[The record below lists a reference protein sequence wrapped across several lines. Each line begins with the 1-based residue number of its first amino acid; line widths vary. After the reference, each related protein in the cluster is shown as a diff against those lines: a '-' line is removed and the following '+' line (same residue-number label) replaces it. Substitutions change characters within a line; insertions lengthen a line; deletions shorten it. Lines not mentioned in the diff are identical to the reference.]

1 MANYRSSDLRLK
13 VSIVALVVGLLG
25 PTVTFAQSASDQAD
39 AGAEAVYDDAGII
52 VTARRRDERLIDVPV
67 AVSAI
72 TAQQIRQYDLTSVAN
87 IRILAPQISLDRG
100 FTGSGTSITMRG
112 VSSAS
117 LDAGVEQ
124 SVLLDFDGMAMS
136 RGRVLNDA
144 LFDIQSVDVLK
155 GPQSLFFGK
164 NSPGGVV
171 SVKSIDPTAEFSGY
185 MRGGFEF
192 NNDAASL
199 EAAVSGPLTDKLT
212 ARLALYASESKGYI
226 RNQNNGVTD
235 LLRSAASGSIFV
247 PAAPSRLGAEQ
258 KLAGRLTLKYDSGD
272 FSANFKLLVSRY
284 EGQGLPSFSEV
295 MSCPASRVRPGTST
309 GLIDPTGDCSLN
321 DRSSQGW
328 LSPEI
333 INRWPEAKANG
344 NGNPFSSNDT
354 VMPTLTLN
362 YRAGDIDL
370 TSVTGYYDYDYVSQG
385 NADATSY
392 SQFWSYSNEKN
403 KSFYQ
408 EVRAVSSYDGMVNFA
423 AGGHYEHN
431 QRTLFV
437 GSANGPVLA
446 DAVTGK
452 YHTSDNEQ
460 HNQSTAFSAFGQ
472 LIVKFNDTLELA
484 GGGRYTW
491 QKNELRSFNKF
502 VNTNVSGILPMTNGT
517 CGTAGVICGDKSE
530 DNFSPE
536 VTLTWHPAPDVML
549 YGAYKTGYLAGGFSN
564 PGGLAANATK
574 DSLSFGSETAEGFEI
589 GAKAQL
595 LDGRLTAMLTGF
607 RYTYK
612 GLPLTS
618 LLVLPNGTP
627 VFVTQNA
634 ASTLTQGVE
643 FDASYRPTPGTT
655 LRVSASYND
664 AHFESFPIAQ
674 CYAGQTAATGCMP
687 AVAATPT
694 SSALPARQNLSGK
707 DVYRAPEWVL
717 TAGAVQEF
725 DLSADFR
732 MSLNA
737 DVRYTS
743 SYYTGLNLNPLSLQ
757 KGFTTINAG
766 LKIGKVD
773 DSWSFALI
781 GRNLTNARYGTIG
794 VDKPGG
800 AGEVFTVAGEPRA
813 VLLQMETR
821 F

>member
-1 MANYRSSDLRLK
+1 MTNYRSSELRFK
-13 VSIVALVVGLLG
+13 ASVAALVIGLLA
-25 PTVTFAQSASDQAD
+25 PTSAFAQSAPAP
-39 AGAEAVYDDAGII
+39 AGATEEAVPDDGGIV

-67 AVSAI
+67 AVNAI
-72 TAQQIRQYDLTSVAN
+72 TEEQIRQYDVTSVAN
-87 IRILAPQISLDRG
+87 IKILAPQISLDRG

-117 LDAGVEQ
+117 LDGGVEQ

-155 GPQSLFFGK
+155 GPQAVFFGK

-171 SVKSIDPTAEFSGY
+171 SVKSIDPTSELSGY
-185 MRGGFEF
+185 LRGGFEF
-192 NNDAASL
+192 NNDAASV
-199 EAAVSGPLTDKLT
+199 EAAISGPLTDQLG
-212 ARLALYASESKGYI
+212 ARLALYASDSKGYI

-235 LLRSAASGSIFV
+235 LLRSAASGSIYV
-247 PAAPSRLGAEQ
+247 PAAPGRLGAEQ

-272 FSANFKLLVSRY
+272 FSANFKLLVSHY

-295 MSCPASRVRPGTST
+295 MSCPTTRVRPGTST
-309 GLIDPTGDCSLN
+309 GLIDPTGDCKLD

-328 LSPEI
+328 LSPDI
-333 INRWPEAKANG
+333 INKWPEALAHG
-344 NGNPFSSNDT
+344 NGQPFSSNDT
-354 VMPTLTLN
+354 IMPTLTLN
-362 YRAGDIDL
+362 YQTGNINL

-408 EVRAVSSYDGMVNFA
+408 ELRAISDFDGMINFA

-431 QRTLFV
+431 RRTLFV

-446 DAVTGK
+446 DATTGK
-452 YHTSDNEQ
+452 FHTSDNEQ
-460 HNQSTAFSAFGQ
+460 HNKSTAFSLFGQ
-472 LIVKFNDTLELA
+472 LTFKFNDTLELA

-491 QKNELRSFNKF
+491 QKNELRSFDKF
-502 VNTNVSGILPMTNGT
+502 VNSNVTGILPQTNGT
-517 CGTAGVICGDKSE
+517 CGTVGVICGEKSE

-536 VTLTWHPAPDVML
+536 VTLSWHPAPDVMV
-549 YGAYKTGYLAGGFSN
+549 YGAYKTGYLAGGYSN
-564 PGGLAANATK
+564 PGGLAATATK
-574 DSLSFGSETAEGFEI
+574 DTLSFSSETAEGFEV

-595 LDGRLTAMLTGF
+595 LDKRLTTTLTGF
-607 RYTYK
+607 RYKYK

-643 FDASYRPTPGTT
+643 FDASYRPAAGTT

-664 AHFESFPIAQ
+664 AHFEDFPIAQ
-674 CYAGQTAATGCMP
+674 CYAAQTAATGCMP
-687 AVAATPT
+687 AVAATAT
-694 SSALPARQNLSGK
+694 TTALPARQNLSGK
-707 DVYRAPEWVL
+707 RVYRAPEWVL
-717 TAGAVQEF
+717 TAGAVQEI
-725 DLSADFR
+725 DLSADFK
-732 MSLNA
+732 MTLNA
-737 DVRYTS
+737 DIRYTS
-743 SYYTGLNLNPLSLQ
+743 EYYTGLSLNPLSLQ

-766 LKIGKVD
+766 VKIGNAE

-781 GRNLTNARYGTIG
+781 GRNLTNARYGTLG

-813 VLLQMETR
+813 VLLQVETR